1 MRQRISACSKSP
13 EALRDE
19 GQGTGYRAQGTGYS
33 CPKLGR
39 WGLLPRAQQEAGGR
53 ASSGPASSSGPW
65 ACTGCNSQQ
74 LLPAAAWQHCSL
86 RLAPCDVA
94 TCDLRPVFS
103 GFAVGSSGFVA
114 MGHGLHVRRGLRAWT
129 AGGAASRKRASTRAP
144 VRVRGSGMTR
154 GSGGAYFDPMH
165 PCTCPI
171 APYFGLHVSQ
181 VSGYRVS
188 VLSIRSRV

>member
-1 MRQRISACSKSP
+1 MRKSISACSESP

-19 GQGTGYRAQGTGYS
+19 GQGTGYRVQGTGHRAQGTGYS

-53 ASSGPASSSGPW
+53 ASSGPASSTGPW

-74 LLPAAAWQHCSL
+74 PTASAGCSVAAWQHCSL
-86 RLAPCDVA
+86 RLAPSDVA

-171 APYFGLHVSQ
+171 APYFGLH
-181 VSGYRVS
+181 
-188 VLSIRSRV
+188 

>member
-1 MRQRISACSKSP
+1 MRKRISACSESP

-19 GQGTGYRAQGTGYS
+19 GQGTGYRVQGTGHRAQGTGHRVQL
-33 CPKLGR
+33 PEAWALG
-39 WGLLPRAQQEAGGR
+39 PTAQSPAGSRRSSVQRSSLELWALGVYR
-53 ASSGPASSSGPW
+53 LQQPTASA
-65 ACTGCNSQQ
+65 GCSV
-74 LLPAAAWQHCSL
+74 AAWQHCSL
-86 RLAPCDVA
+86 RLAPSDVA

-171 APYFGLHVSQ
+171 APYFGLH
-181 VSGYRVS
+181 
-188 VLSIRSRV
+188 